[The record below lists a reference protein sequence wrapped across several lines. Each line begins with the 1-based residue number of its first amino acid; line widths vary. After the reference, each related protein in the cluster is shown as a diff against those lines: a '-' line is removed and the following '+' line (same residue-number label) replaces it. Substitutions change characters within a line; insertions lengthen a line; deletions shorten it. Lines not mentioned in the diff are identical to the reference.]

1 MRIAMIGTGYVGLVS
16 GACFSEF
23 GVDVVCI
30 DKDAGKIARLKNGEI
45 PIFEPGLDT
54 LVAANVRAGRLS
66 FGTDLKSAVAEADAV
81 FIAVGTPSRRGDGHA
96 DLTYVFAAAEE
107 VAAALTGYTVVV
119 DKSTV
124 PVGTAREVERHIRA
138 VRADADV
145 DVVSNPEFLREGS
158 AINDFMRPDR
168 VVIGADTERARE
180 VMRRLYRPLYLIE
193 TPILFTGRETAELI
207 KYAANAFLATKIT
220 YINEIADLCEKVGA
234 DVHDVARG
242 IGLDGR
248 IGRKFLHPGPGFGG
262 SCFPK
267 DTKALVRIAQDA
279 GSPVGIVESVIAAN
293 DARKKKMAERIL
305 AALKGGPKGRTVGI
319 LGLTFKPNTDDMR
332 EAASLEIIP
341 ALRHVGVGAALDRG
355 DLDHSG
361 EAGRGAAEKAGHQDE
376 PSHPQ
381 PDHFGGAQ
389 IAAGDARGKA
399 EDGVMDED
407 IGEHGGDDAENQ
419 PPVNVGAGDAPD
431 HVGGADLAGR
441 GFVERGRV
449 AHRPFDEMV
458 EDGDGDVDQQQARD
472 RLVDAAVVAQAAG
485 KRDPRAARSHA

>member
-23 GVDVVCI
+23 GVEVICV
-30 DKDAGKIARLKNGEI
+30 DKDADKIARLSRGEM
-45 PIFEPGLDT
+45 PIFEPGLET
-54 LVAANVRAGRLS
+54 LVAANMRAGRLS
-66 FGTDLKSAVAEADAV
+66 FTTELAPAVAEAAAV

-107 VAAALTGYTVVV
+107 VAAALHGYTVVV

-124 PVGTAREVERHIRA
+124 PVGTAREVERRIRA
-138 VRADADV
+138 ARPDAEV

-180 VMRRLYRPLYLIE
+180 VMRLLYRPLYLIE

-220 YINEIADLCEKVGA
+220 FINEIADLCEKVGA

-267 DTKALVRIAQDA
+267 DTKALVRIARDA
-279 GSPVGIVESVIAAN
+279 QTPLNIVESVVAAN
-293 DARKKKMAERIL
+293 DARKKHMAERIIG
-305 AALKGGPKGRTVGI
+305 ALPGAPKGRTVAV

-332 EAASLEIIP
+332 DAPSLEIVP
-341 ALRHVGVGAALDRG
+341 ALQRAGITVRAFDPEGMNEAKKLMDGVVWCDNAYAAMDGADALAILTEWNEFRALDPARMKELLRKPVIV
-355 DLDHSG
+355 DLRNIYDPRAMT
-361 EAGRGAAEKAGHQDE
+361 EAGFDYRCVGRGAA
-376 PSHPQ
+376 S
-381 PDHFGGAQ
+381 
-389 IAAGDARGKA
+389 
-399 EDGVMDED
+399 
-407 IGEHGGDDAENQ
+407 
-419 PPVNVGAGDAPD
+419 
-431 HVGGADLAGR
+431 
-441 GFVERGRV
+441 
-449 AHRPFDEMV
+449 
-458 EDGDGDVDQQQARD
+458 
-472 RLVDAAVVAQAAG
+472 
-485 KRDPRAARSHA
+485 